1 MLNLIKLELKKF
13 KIRGSIR
20 GAMIANLVILGFI
33 AIINFGERAEGRIA
47 FNNYVFAFSI
57 IDSLVKSTFIIF
69 ASALIAK
76 YVIEEYKSKTIMVLF
91 MYPIN
96 RKKLIISKLL
106 VITIFTFVSIV
117 ISEIFIGGVLCL
129 INNIYELIPDK
140 LTITLVI
147 NNLKNICINALAASG
162 MSLIP
167 LYFGMKK
174 KSVPT
179 TIISSIL
186 IVSIVCGNN
195 GGFSLSSIIAIPL
208 SLAVIGIGI
217 AYLSIRNIENVDLF

>member
-13 KIRGSIR
+13 KIQGSIR

-33 AIINFGERAEGRIA
+33 AIINFGERAEGKIA

-167 LYFGMKK
+167 LYFGMRK
-174 KSVPT
+174 KSVPA

-208 SLAVIGIGI
+208 SLAVIGVGI

>member
-1 MLNLIKLELKKF
+1 VLNLIKLELKKF
-13 KIRGSIR
+13 KIQGSIR

-33 AIINFGERAEGRIA
+33 AIINFGERAEGKIA

-167 LYFGMKK
+167 LYFGMRK
-174 KSVPT
+174 KSVPA

-208 SLAVIGIGI
+208 SLAVIGVGI

>member
-20 GAMIANLVILGFI
+20 GAMIANLAILGVI
-33 AIINFGERAEGRIA
+33 AIINFGERAEGRFA

-106 VITIFTFVSIV
+106 IITIFTFVSIV

-167 LYFGMKK
+167 LYFGMRK